1 MIALDRV
8 ALKIERSK
16 RYVFERKDFEGI
28 ASYAQVGRALKQLVE
43 QHLLI
48 KIGFGLYIKARL
60 DRSTGESVPI
70 LHPEGLNGII
80 KEIFK
85 MRGIKLDMNE
95 LAFKNVD
102 EKTSSSPPHHV
113 FWNTKKFKRKLS
125 IG

>member
-8 ALKIERSK
+8 ALKIECSK

-48 KIGFGLYIKARL
+48 KIGFGLYVKARL

-70 LHPEGLNGII
+70 LHPEGIDGII
-80 KEIFK
+80 KEIHK
-85 MRGIKLDMNE
+85 MRDIKFEVNE

-102 EKTSSSPPHHV
+102 EKTPSSPPHHI
-113 FWNTKKFKRKLS
+113 FGNAKKFKRKSSL
-125 IG
+125 G

>member
-16 RYVFERKDFEGI
+16 RYVFERKDFEGM
-28 ASYAQVGRALKQLVE
+28 ACYDQVGRVLKQLVE

-48 KIGFGLYIKARL
+48 KIGFGLYVKARL
-60 DRSTGESVPI
+60 DRSTGEAVPI
-70 LHPEGLNGII
+70 HPEGIDGII
-80 KEIFK
+80 KEIHK
-85 MRGIKLDMNE
+85 MRDIKPEMNE
-95 LAFKNVD
+95 LDFKNVD
-102 EKTSSSPPHHV
+102 EKTPSSPPHHV

>member
-1 MIALDRV
+1 MIALDCV

-16 RYVFERKDFEGI
+16 RYVFEHKDFEGI
-28 ASYAQVGRALKQLVE
+28 ASYAQVGRVLKQLVE

-48 KIGFGLYIKARL
+48 KIGFGLYVKARL

-85 MRGIKLDMNE
+85 MRGIKPEMNE
-95 LAFKNVD
+95 LDFKNVD
-102 EKTSSSPPHHV
+102 EKTPSSPPHHV